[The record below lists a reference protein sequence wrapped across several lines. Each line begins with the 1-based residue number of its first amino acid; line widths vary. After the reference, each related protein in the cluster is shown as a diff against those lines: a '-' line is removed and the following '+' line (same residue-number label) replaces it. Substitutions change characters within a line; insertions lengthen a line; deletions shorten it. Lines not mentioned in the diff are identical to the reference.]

1 LRLRAVLSCE
11 RISDEL
17 HYKTQQ
23 SSTGGAERSAGNGEP
38 AAYILMLNFMCKR
51 NQLFQMVK
59 RGEIRVRKYGNV
71 LRVGMAALL
80 LASSLAGCSVVSDG
94 NSKNADKTTNTAK
107 SGDKIVIGMS
117 MDTLKEER
125 WQKDRDIF
133 TAKVEELGGEVKV
146 LAANGDDATQMSQ
159 AEQLISQGVDVLVV
173 IAHNAEATAPIVE
186 KAHKEGIKVIAY
198 DRLINNAEVDYYISF
213 DNVRVGEFQAQAV
226 IDQAPKGNIVYIG
239 GADTD
244 NNAHMFKEGA
254 MNILKP
260 LEEKGDI
267 KIVYDQFSKDWKPEE
282 ALKNMENALTANNN
296 DVQGVV
302 AANDGTAGGSIQALT
317 AQGMAGKIP
326 VSGQDADLA
335 AVQRIAEGTQLMTV
349 YKPINAIA
357 TKAAEMAMAAAK
369 GETVAAE
376 KTVNN
381 GKIDVPSV
389 LLDPLAVNKDNLDV
403 LIKDGFHKLEDV
415 YKNVPKDQWPQQ

>member
-1 LRLRAVLSCE
+1 MGKRSHFIGLSLAAV
-11 RISDEL
+11 
-17 HYKTQQ
+17 
-23 SSTGGAERSAGNGEP
+23 
-38 AAYILMLNFMCKR
+38 
-51 NQLFQMVK
+51 
-59 RGEIRVRKYGNV
+59 
-71 LRVGMAALL
+71 L
-80 LASSLAGCSVVSDG
+80 LASSLAGCGIVS
-94 NSKNADKTTNTAK
+94 NSAAENNAQGTAK
-107 SGDKIVIGMS
+107 GADDGKIVIGMS
-117 MDTLKEER
+117 LDTLKEER

-133 TAKVEELGGEVKV
+133 KAKVEELGGEVKV
-146 LAANGDDATQMSQ
+146 LAANGDDATQLSQ

-173 IAHNAEATAPIVE
+173 VAHNAEATAPIVE

-198 DRLINNAEVDYYISF
+198 DRMINNAEVDYYISF
-213 DNVRVGEFQAQAV
+213 DNVRVGELQAQAV
-226 IDQAPKGNIVYIG
+226 VDQAPNGNIVYIG

-254 MNILKP
+254 MNVLKP

-282 ALKNMENALTANNN
+282 ALKNMENALTANGN
-296 DVQGVV
+296 DIQGVV
-302 AANDGTAGGSIQALT
+302 AANDGTAGGSIQALN

-349 YKPINAIA
+349 YKPIKLIA
-357 TKAAEMAMAAAK
+357 HTAAEMAMAAAK
-369 GETVAAE
+369 GEEVKAD

-389 LLDPLAVNKDNLDV
+389 LLDPIPVNKDNLNV
-403 LIKDGFHKLEDV
+403 LIEDGFHKLEDI
-415 YKNVPKDQWPQQ
+415 YKNIPKDQWPNP

>member
-1 LRLRAVLSCE
+1 
-11 RISDEL
+11 
-17 HYKTQQ
+17 
-23 SSTGGAERSAGNGEP
+23 
-38 AAYILMLNFMCKR
+38 M
-51 NQLFQMVK
+51 
-59 RGEIRVRKYGNV
+59 RKYGRIVSLGLAAMV
-71 LRVGMAALL
+71 LAA
-80 LASSLAGCSVVSDG
+80 SVAGCGVVSNGDNEKKESAG
-94 NSKNADKTTNTAK
+94 AAK
-107 SGDKIVIGMS
+107 DGDKIVIGMS

-133 TAKVEELGGEVKV
+133 TAKVQELGGEVKV
-146 LAANGDDATQMSQ
+146 LAANGDDATQLSQ

-173 IAHNAEATAPIVE
+173 IAHNAEATAPIVD

-198 DRLINNAEVDYYISF
+198 DRLINNSEVDYYISF

-226 IDQAPKGNIVYIG
+226 IDKAPKGNIVYIG

-357 TKAAEMAMAAAK
+357 TKAAEMAVAAAK
-369 GETVAAE
+369 GESISTD

-415 YKNVPKDQWPQQ
+415 YKNVPKDQWPKQ